1 MVINTKFN
9 KGEKA
14 VIIDNDVI
22 KTLEII
28 EILYDNYGVKYNLLK
43 SKALSMMDK
52 DIVTTR
58 REDDCFKSIQE
69 LADFYKANL

>member
-1 MVINTKFN
+1 MIINTKFD

-14 VIIDNDVI
+14 VIIDNDGV

-43 SKALSMMDK
+43 SKALTMMDK
-52 DIVTTR
+52 DIITTR

-69 LADFYKANL
+69 LADFYKANQ

>member
-1 MVINTKFN
+1 MIINTKFD

-14 VIIDNDVI
+14 VIIDNDGI

-28 EILYDNYGVKYNLLK
+28 EILHDNYGVKYNLLK

-52 DIVTTR
+52 DIITSR

-69 LADFYKANL
+69 LADFYKANQ

>member
-1 MVINTKFN
+1 MIINTKFD

-14 VIIDNDVI
+14 VIIDNDGI

-28 EILYDNYGVKYNLLK
+28 EILYDNYGVKYNLRK
-43 SKALSMMDK
+43 SKALTMMDK
-52 DIVTTR
+52 DIITMR

-69 LADFYKANL
+69 LADFYEANQ

>member
-1 MVINTKFN
+1 MVINTKFD

-14 VIIDNDVI
+14 VIIDNDGI

-28 EILYDNYGVKYNLLK
+28 EILYDRYGIKYNLLK
-43 SKALSMMDK
+43 SKALTMMDK
-52 DIVTTR
+52 NQTITR

-69 LADFYKANL
+69 LADFYKANQ

>member
-1 MVINTKFN
+1 MIINTKFD

-14 VIIDNDVI
+14 VIIDNDAI

-43 SKALSMMDK
+43 SKALTMMDK
-52 DIVTTR
+52 DIITTR

-69 LADFYKANL
+69 LADFYKANQ